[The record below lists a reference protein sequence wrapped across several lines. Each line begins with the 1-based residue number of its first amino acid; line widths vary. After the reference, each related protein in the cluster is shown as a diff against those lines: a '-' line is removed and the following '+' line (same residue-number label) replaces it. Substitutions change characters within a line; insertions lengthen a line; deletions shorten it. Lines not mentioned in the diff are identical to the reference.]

1 MRIVVATSL
10 LVGLIARVG
19 VAGVATYGVQH
30 TSTSQRPLWRGDRFV
45 ALTLDTSTIPDAD
58 VPVLTA
64 GFDAWSSATASC
76 GGVTFGL
83 TRDDVP
89 GTVFEGETVHIRTD
103 RWCSPDGS
111 ECYDPASASVTHLTF
126 VDNPDDPD
134 DGEVV
139 GADVELNAV
148 DFELVL
154 PGQAATTTKPALDL
168 QSVMTHEA
176 GHVLG
181 LAHDCATGDEPWP
194 VDDRG
199 NAVPSCDAE
208 PLPADVLPA
217 TMYYEIAPGDLSART
232 PKANDIAGACALL
245 LLTPEPE
252 VDGVG
257 GCSATQPGGLAPL
270 ACVLLFVARRRR
282 CASC

>member
-1 MRIVVATSL
+1 MRLVVAI
-10 LVGLIARVG
+10 LVIVIARVG
-19 VAGVATYGVQH
+19 FAGVATYGVQH
-30 TSTSQRPLWRGDRFV
+30 TSTSQRPLWRGDRFIE
-45 ALTLDTSTIPDAD
+45 LTLDTSTIPDAD
-58 VPVLTA
+58 VPALTA
-64 GFDAWSSATASC
+64 GFAAWSDATASC

-83 TRDDVP
+83 ERDDVP
-89 GTVFEGETVHIRTD
+89 GTQFEAETVHIRSD
-103 RWCSPDGS
+103 RWCNGS
-111 ECYDPASASVTHLTF
+111 DCYDPASASVTHLTF
-126 VDNPDDPD
+126 IDNPDDAD
-134 DGEVV
+134 DGKVI

-217 TMYYEIAPGDLSART
+217 TMFWQIEPGDLGART
-232 PKANDIAGACALL
+232 PKTNDIAGACALL
-245 LLTPEPE
+245 LLTPEPD

-257 GCSATQPGGLAPL
+257 GCAATKSSGLAPL
-270 ACVLLFVARRRR
+270 ACVLLVLARRRR